1 MLEVLDHEKLI
12 GEQDQPEELQGENV
26 NIVNQR

>member
-1 MLEVLDHEKLI
+1 MLEVLDHETLI